1 MENLLH
7 AVILS
12 IFPEIFPGPLAFS
25 LAGKALEKN
34 IWSYETVNI
43 RDFGITKHKT
53 VDDIP
58 YGGNPGLVMRPDVLG
73 KAIEYSQEKL
83 SKKESVTKNIY
94 YFSPKGTV
102 INQNI
107 ISKIISQKNV
117 ILLCGRFEGID
128 QRVIDEYNITEISMG
143 NFVLSGGEI
152 AAIALLDACIR
163 LLPGVISNKE
173 SLREESFSAG
183 NEYLLEYPLYTR
195 PQEWKNRSVPEILIS
210 GHHEKIKQWKKQ
222 ESIKIT
228 KDRKPDLLK
237 LY

>member
-1 MENLLH
+1 MENYLH
-7 AVILS
+7 AIILS

-25 LAGKALEKN
+25 LAGKALKKN
-34 IWSYETVNI
+34 IWSYEVINI

-58 YGGNPGLVMRPDVLG
+58 YGGSTGLVMRPDVLG
-73 KAIEYSQEKL
+73 NAIEYS
-83 SKKESVTKNIY
+83 KKKISNNKTKNIY

-107 ISKIISQKNV
+107 ISKLISQKNI

-128 QRVIDEYNITEISMG
+128 QRIIDEYNITEISLG

-152 AAIALLDACIR
+152 AAIALLDACVR

-173 SLREESFSAG
+173 SLQEESFSIG
-183 NEYLLEYPLYTR
+183 SECLLEYPLYTR
-195 PQEWKNRSVPEILIS
+195 PRNWKNRSVPKVLIS
-210 GHHEKIKQWKKQ
+210 GDHEKIKQWRKQ
-222 ESIKIT
+222 ESIRIT

-237 LY
+237 NF

>member
-1 MENLLH
+1 MENYLH
-7 AVILS
+7 AIILS

-25 LAGKALEKN
+25 LAGKALKKN
-34 IWSYETVNI
+34 IWSYETINI

-58 YGGNPGLVMRPDVLG
+58 YGGSTGLVMRPDVLG
-73 KAIEYSQEKL
+73 NAIEYSQ
-83 SKKESVTKNIY
+83 KKTSNNKAKNIY

-107 ISKIISQKNV
+107 ISKLISQKNI

-128 QRVIDEYNITEISMG
+128 QRIIDEYNITEISLG

-152 AAIALLDACIR
+152 AAIAFLDACIR

-173 SLREESFSAG
+173 SLQEESFSIG
-183 NEYLLEYPLYTR
+183 SECLLEYSLYTR
-195 PQEWKNRSVPEILIS
+195 PRNWKNRSVPKVLIS
-210 GHHEKIKQWKKQ
+210 GDHEKIKQWRKQ
-222 ESIKIT
+222 ESIRIT

-237 LY
+237 KN